1 MDDDAPAPNWWEKPG
16 RLELL
21 GLPPD
26 VANTSIDQM
35 EIEDWDAIEPLIT
48 EWYPRYSK
56 YTPKGGYGRSER
68 SLSELAYDKL
78 TDEQRENLD
87 DKVAEKLD
95 RGPVW
100 GVKFAVKQR
109 MRGISEPPLGWPPEY
124 QVHSNAPAASSSGAG
139 PSSSGGPPVTG
150 MGMVGLHPISLPP
163 DDLGYSGGWNLVQD
177 GWQSPGWH
185 VAHTIDGQLPPN
197 LPAGKY
203 VGNAWTRL
211 KGYISSRRR
220 MDPRLHRFSNPNV
233 SYAPAASA
241 ALDPFGGGPI
251 PPGTISER
259 EWYDSSRRINDP
271 RYEYDHSVAAF
282 TEHPMNLG
290 DAHWMPVVHNPQQT
304 VL

>member
-1 MDDDAPAPNWWEKPG
+1 MDAPNWWEKPG
-16 RLELL
+16 RLDLL

-68 SLSELAYDKL
+68 SLSELTYDKL

-95 RGPVW
+95 RGPVS

-109 MRGISEPPLGWPPEY
+109 MRGSSEPPLGWPPEY

-150 MGMVGLHPISLPP
+150 MGTVGLHPISLPP
-163 DDLGYSGGWNLVQD
+163 DDLAGAEFDSGGWNLVAED
-177 GWQSPGWH
+177 WQSPGWH
-185 VAHTIDGQLPPN
+185 VAHTIDGQVPPN
-197 LPAGKY
+197 VPAGKY

-211 KGYISSRRR
+211 KGLIGTRRR
-220 MDPRLHRFSNPNV
+220 MDPRVHRFSNPNA
-233 SYAPAASA
+233 SYATGGA
-241 ALDPFGGGPI
+241 FGLIPLPGI

-271 RYEYDHSVAAF
+271 RYEYDHSVHEF
-282 TEHPMNLG
+282 TELPMNLG
-290 DAHWMPVVHNPQQT
+290 DVPVGHEPQQT